1 MKMNRRN
8 VLVGLGTIVAGG
20 GAALGTG
27 AFTSVEA
34 DRTVSVQTAGDASAF
49 LSLSPARAAGEYVD
63 DSGDAIEIVL
73 DGSSSADGS
82 GLNENAVSR
91 FEDLVTV
98 TNQGTQVIDSLSF
111 EFSYGGTDLA
121 SVQTLQITSGDATID
136 ADGSGTDL
144 LTESTAGDASTDP
157 TGQLD
162 AGQSVPFGVQVDLT
176 TADDG
181 PALDDA
187 GAITLTITAETA

>member
-1 MKMNRRN
+1 MNRRN

-34 DRTVSVQTAGDASAF
+34 DRTVTVQTTGDASAF
-49 LSLSPARAAGEYVD
+49 LSLSPARDGGEYVN
-63 DSGDAIEIVL
+63 DSDDAIEIVL
-73 DGSSSADGS
+73 NGSSSADGS

-91 FEDLVTV
+91 FENLVTV
-98 TNQGTQVIDSLSF
+98 ANQGTQVIDSLTF
-111 EFSYGGTDLA
+111 EFSYGSTDLNSA
-121 SVQTLQITSGDATID
+121 QTLQITSGDATIN
-136 ADGSGTDL
+136 ADGSETDL
-144 LTESTAGDASTDP
+144 LAESSEEDATTEP

-162 AGQSVPFGVQVDLT
+162 AGQSVPFGIQVDLT

-181 PALDDA
+181 TDLDNA
-187 GAITLTITAETA
+187 GTITLTITAETV